1 MIDITCSETLASE
14 LFDELTWQHPESL
27 WNEWCSDSDKNG
39 YWIEAQ
45 WAYEKVYLPEFAT
58 DVDRRGQEPVCSEEF
73 RDNEW
78 GDKECRSY
86 FLRRLVDMALVS
98 KEDMDKIMK
107 NMEAEIV

>member
-1 MIDITCSETLASE
+1 MISKYTRQDLIDITCCETLSSE

-27 WNEWCSDSDKNG
+27 
-39 YWIEAQ
+39 
-45 WAYEKVYLPEFAT
+45 
-58 DVDRRGQEPVCSEEF
+58 EEF